1 MKAILTKTVKLFS
14 MAVSKHK
21 TDPYAPHFETLYY
34 FYRTFDRVHEEL
46 HMMMRAAFA
55 TDDILS
61 KRNIMDLIFLKDE
74 LAVLIK
80 AAAALAKNKDH
91 KTILEKF
98 FRRWPAEEWIET
110 LDLLFYA
117 AVFDGFFTC
126 VPDHGD
132 IYHYCRGLH
141 ALVWACAD
149 INEAYQ
155 PV

>member
-1 MKAILTKTVKLFS
+1 
-14 MAVSKHK
+14 MAVTQHK

-46 HMMMRAAFA
+46 HIMMRAAFA

-61 KRNIMDLIFLKDE
+61 KKNITDLIFLKDE
-74 LAVLIK
+74 LVVLIT
-80 AAAALAKNKDH
+80 AAAALAKHKDY
-91 KTILEKF
+91 TPALEKF
-98 FRRWPAEEWIET
+98 FRRWTAQEWIET

-126 VPDHGD
+126 APPHKD

-141 ALVWACAD
+141 ALVQACAV
-149 INEAYQ
+149 ISKAYK